1 MAHFTQYLED
11 VELFSSIVII
21 EKSVVSL
28 IISVP

>member
-1 MAHFTQYLED
+1 MAHLSQYLED
-11 VELFSSIVII
+11 VELFSSVVVI